1 MGLFD
6 IFSDSDAQNA
16 AQAQTN
22 AINTGLNQLNSYYGQ
37 GANTLNQNYTGALN
51 TLQGQ
56 QGTNNAGQTQLG
68 NLLGLN
74 GQAGDQSAQ
83 NTLQNLPGYQFA
95 LQQGSQNVLRNQA
108 ATGQLNSGATLNA
121 LQQQGQGQ
129 ASQNYNN
136 YVSQL
141 QPYLSNANSNAANIA
156 GTQSGLGNQLST
168 LYQGQGNA
176 ALSGNTAIGNAQAQA
191 DYANLAQ
198 SGAIFGGLTGLASA
212 GLSAYAKSDER
223 VKDDIE
229 PVGELFDGQ
238 TVYKYRYKGEDRHQI
253 GLMAQDVEKVHPE
266 AVKEFGG
273 VKHVHYDRAT
283 NWAAELGRMA
293 A

>member
-1 MGLFD
+1 MGIFD
-6 IFSDSDAQNA
+6 IFSDSDAQAAAA
-16 AQAQTN
+16 AQTA
-22 AINTGLNQLNSYYGQ
+22 AIQQGLGQLNSYYGQ
-37 GANTLNQNYTGALN
+37 GANTLNQNYGNALS
-51 TLQGQ
+51 TLQNQ
-56 QGTNNAGQTQLG
+56 QGANNAGQTQLA

-74 GQAGDQSAQ
+74 GAAGDASAQ

-95 LQQGSQNVLRNQA
+95 LNQGSQNVLRNQA

-121 LQQQGQGQ
+121 LQQQGQGL
-129 ASQNYNN
+129 ASQNYKN
-136 YVSQL
+136 YLSQL
-141 QPYLSNANSNAANIA
+141 QPYLQASNTGAANIA
-156 GTQSGLGNQLST
+156 GTQTGLGNQLST

-198 SGAIFGGLTGLASA
+198 SGAIFGGLTGLAG
-212 GLSAYAKSDER
+212 GLLKLSDER
-223 VKDDIE
+223 AKDDIE

-238 TVYKYRYKGEDRHQI
+238 TVYRYRYKGDRHHEIGLIAQEVEDRDPGAVAPI
-253 GLMAQDVEKVHPE
+253 GKF
-266 AVKEFGG
+266 KG
-273 VKHVHYDRAT
+273 VDYRRAT